1 MIRVLVA
8 HDTCLLRSALAALLG
23 READFEVTDTAWPRL
38 AESARDLRPDV
49 CVVDADCTGWRQH
62 IGGAGGPLSGALGR
76 PGRAT
81 AGASAVRGRGGAR
94 GAGFGTGAGTGAG
107 LGSRSG
113 GGSGA
118 GGVGGAG
125 ARGGGRPVN
134 GGNSGVSSGNVGA
147 GGAGNGGG
155 GLSGPLHP
163 TTHGTA
169 TVGPGSGL
177 ARARCA
183 LVVLTGA
190 GKPGDLRR
198 AHEAHAL
205 GFVNKDRSADR
216 LPTAVRQA
224 AQGKRFVDESLAV
237 EFLHAA
243 EMPLTRRELSVLSLS
258 AEGAPVTEIAH
269 RLHLSDGTVR
279 NYLAAITRK
288 TGARNRVDAIRISQ
302 VAGWV

>member
-23 READFEVTDTAWPRL
+23 READFEVTDTAWPLL
-38 AESARDLRPDV
+38 AEAARALRPDV

-62 IGGAGGPLSGALGR
+62 VGAGGGPLDGPAR
-76 PGRAT
+76 PVRDP
-81 AGASAVRGRGGAR
+81 AGAGAGTSPGAARGGSGTRGRGGSRTVSGGRAANGSTASR
-94 GAGFGTGAGTGAG
+94 GAAGT
-107 LGSRSG
+107 
-113 GGSGA
+113 
-118 GGVGGAG
+118 
-125 ARGGGRPVN
+125 
-134 GGNSGVSSGNVGA
+134 
-147 GGAGNGGG
+147 
-155 GLSGPLHP
+155 GPLHP
-163 TTHGTA
+163 TTHGLATA
-169 TVGPGSGL
+169 GALGGL
-177 ARARCA
+177 TRARCA

-269 RLHLSDGTVR
+269 RLHLSHGTVR
-279 NYLAAITRK
+279 NYLASITRK